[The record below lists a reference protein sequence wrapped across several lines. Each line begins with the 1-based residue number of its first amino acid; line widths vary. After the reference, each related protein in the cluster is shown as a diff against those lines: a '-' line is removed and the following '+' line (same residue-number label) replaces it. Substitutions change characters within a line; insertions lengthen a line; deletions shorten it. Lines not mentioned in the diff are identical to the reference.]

1 MIWRNFEGLGRIS
14 GALWFKIPCFIG
26 QIGEK
31 FTGSK
36 EGLSIS
42 IYEFKWCE
50 QYEQQVLDDWKGD
63 EALF

>member
-1 MIWRNFEGLGRIS
+1 MVSNSMFYYR
-14 GALWFKIPCFIG
+14 AT
-26 QIGEK
+26 GEK

-50 QYEQQVLDDWKGD
+50 QYEQPVLDDWKGD